1 MTEAGEEKK
10 EAVESKARVHTY
22 PLIRVNLR
30 SIIFFIAFAVLVG
43 GVIQMN
49 EKSLVLTMVFPD
61 PLLKPPVIFTDR
73 SKAAFLL
80 WFIFICWLRLY
91 ARPSC
96 R

>member
-30 SIIFFIAFAVLVG
+30 SINFFHCFCTVLVG
-43 GVIQMN
+43 GVLQMN

-61 PLLKPPVIFTDR
+61 PLLKPPSNF
-73 SKAAFLL
+73 
-80 WFIFICWLRLY
+80 Y
-91 ARPSC
+91 
-96 R
+96 